1 MKGDIML
8 RRHWLQAFAVAA
20 VFGLL
25 AAFLTIR
32 RGQTSPDHDGHGFPQ
47 PEVRHSSHGTLRTTL
62 HARIA
67 ENELVDQYTGETRVI
82 HTPTFEGTI
91 PGPTLVVNPGDTLS
105 INLVN
110 DLPPNPPGQ
119 RGGAFPQA
127 FHTLN
132 LHTHGLQVSPL
143 GIADNIFREMEPGTR
158 NHIQVEIPADH
169 PSGTFWYHPHV
180 HRTVTYQLVSG
191 MAGFLIIKGGP
202 GTLDDLPEIKAAK
215 DLVMGF
221 QVIRT
226 DVQGDVPTVNEQ
238 ATQFGT
244 FPLDSSDPTQQGVWS
259 TFGLAGAPGRSYF
272 YYTTN
277 GVTNPTLHMRPGEVQ
292 RWRLLNAAQG
302 EDLVIGLQGHDL
314 HIVAMDGITTPNLVN
329 VPSGAPIVMGPGQ
342 RYDVLVKAGAP
353 GTYLLQALNP
363 SDPAS
368 VTPSGIDPAP
378 RNSRMS
384 FDFPCPTPGLNC
396 SGPLAYPFPF
406 ATIVVDG
413 DPVDMQLPAGPLP
426 VPSGLPTVETML
438 NTTPNAVRQMAFE
451 MCGKTPMT
459 QMESPENQLPS
470 CGWYFDKYDADFW
483 GGAPFL
489 SLAMMRDA
497 DDTGVPSHDPAMPLV
512 NFTKE
517 GLFTPDQP
525 LFSDMIAGT
534 YEEWTVVNRSFSDHP
549 FHIHQNHF
557 LVTKINGQTLA
568 TPEWHDTLT
577 VPGAQPQP
585 TEFLPPPPHPNIND
599 VPPGSITFRMWFNPV
614 TVGCFVAHCHTLTH
628 EDLGMMQRLDILPG
642 PNQPSNCMPGTM
654 VH

>member
-1 MKGDIML
+1 MAISMKGDIML

-32 RGQTSPDHDGHGFPQ
+32 RGQTSPDHDGPGFPQ

-110 DLPPNPPGQ
+110 DLPPNPPRQ
-119 RGGAFPQA
+119 RGGAFPQD

-143 GIADNIFREMEPGTR
+143 GIADNIFREMEPGTT
-158 NHIQVEIPADH
+158 NYIQVDIPKDH

-292 RWRLLNAAQG
+292 RWRWLNAAQARTWW
-302 EDLVIGLQGHDL
+302 LACKAMTCISSPWTGLPPQ
-314 HIVAMDGITTPNLVN
+314 TWSTC
-329 VPSGAPIVMGPGQ
+329 
-342 RYDVLVKAGAP
+342 RR
-353 GTYLLQALNP
+353 
-363 SDPAS
+363 
-368 VTPSGIDPAP
+368 AP
-378 RNSRMS
+378 RSS
-384 FDFPCPTPGLNC
+384 W
-396 SGPLAYPFPF
+396 AW
-406 ATIVVDG
+406 
-413 DPVDMQLPAGPLP
+413 PAL
-426 VPSGLPTVETML
+426 
-438 NTTPNAVRQMAFE
+438 
-451 MCGKTPMT
+451 
-459 QMESPENQLPS
+459 
-470 CGWYFDKYDADFW
+470 
-483 GGAPFL
+483 
-489 SLAMMRDA
+489 
-497 DDTGVPSHDPAMPLV
+497 
-512 NFTKE
+512 
-517 GLFTPDQP
+517 
-525 LFSDMIAGT
+525 
-534 YEEWTVVNRSFSDHP
+534 
-549 FHIHQNHF
+549 
-557 LVTKINGQTLA
+557 
-568 TPEWHDTLT
+568 
-577 VPGAQPQP
+577 
-585 TEFLPPPPHPNIND
+585 
-599 VPPGSITFRMWFNPV
+599 
-614 TVGCFVAHCHTLTH
+614 
-628 EDLGMMQRLDILPG
+628 
-642 PNQPSNCMPGTM
+642 
-654 VH
+654 